1 MKKTKIFSMIMTVA
15 TILSVATTSVY
26 AMDYAEPVTSIIDEK
41 NQIMLISETG
51 DSDSISVILNGE
63 TVDFTDDEG
72 NKVEPQLVNDRT
84 MVPVRKIFEVLGATI
99 EWDGDTN
106 TVTATKDSKVMQL
119 QIDNNIATVRDGN
132 DIEKI
137 ELDAAPVIID
147 ERTLVPA
154 RFISETLGLKVG
166 WDEAT
171 QTVVIFDT
179 HIILDIIKKEAPTF
193 YAMMTE
199 KTTNFDTA
207 EAEADM
213 TLTMNYKNSKD
224 KKANTNIKVVCDG
237 LLKIAGKTIGMD
249 LTYKTT
255 GKGSAYDRMKEE
267 GLDNVSLKVAVDTE
281 EPTVYVKSSL
291 LESEIGTKWG
301 KVEYDENVDLIE
313 LPNLKM
319 KKENSEEE
327 LQEMVDSL
335 FSMVTITPTIYEEVE
350 IMTTLACR
358 FISDD
363 FFTVSGRTAKTY
375 KYEISINDVDEII
388 TDILGFDLELR
399 EFLKNTKLK
408 FTSKYEN
415 GINTEATINLTGK
428 VDMGDE
434 TIEFNADL
442 KSVIKKVN
450 QNLTVELPKDTV
462 ELKLFGEEE

>member
-1 MKKTKIFSMIMTVA
+1 MKKTKIFSMIMMIA
-15 TILSVATTSVY
+15 TMISVATTSVY
-26 AMDYAEPVTSIIDEK
+26 AVDYAEPVTSIDEK
-41 NQIMLISETG
+41 NQIMLISERG
-51 DSDSISVILNGE
+51 DTDSISVVLNGE

-84 MVPVRKIFEVLGATI
+84 MVPVRKIFEVLGANI
-99 EWDGDTN
+99 DWDGATN
-106 TVTATKDSKVMQL
+106 TVTATKAEKVMQL
-119 QIDNNIATVRDGN
+119 QIDNNVATVKTGN
-132 DIEKI
+132 DVEKI

-147 ERTLVPA
+147 GRTLVPA

-171 QTVVIFDT
+171 QTVVILDT
-179 HIILDIIKKEAPTF
+179 KIVLDIIKEEAPTF

-224 KKANTNIKVVCDG
+224 KKENTNIKVVCDG

-255 GKGSAYDRMKEE
+255 GKGSAYDKIKEE
-267 GLDNVSLKVAVDTE
+267 GLDNVSLKIAVDTE
-281 EPTVYVKSSL
+281 EPSMYVKSSL

-313 LPNLKM
+313 LPNLRMQKG
-319 KKENSEEE
+319 NAEEE

-335 FSMVTITPTIYEEVE
+335 FSMVTLTPTIYEEVKTL
-350 IMTTLACR
+350 TTLACQ
-358 FISDD
+358 FVSDD

-375 KYEISINDVDEII
+375 KYEISIKDVDKIV
-388 TDILGFDLELR
+388 TDLIGFDLGLSD
-399 EFLKNTKLK
+399 FLKNTKLK

-415 GINTEATINLTGK
+415 GVNTEATINLTGK

-434 TIEFNADL
+434 TIDFNADV
-442 KSVIKKVN
+442 KSVIKKIN
-450 QNLTVELPKDTV
+450 QNITVELPKDTV